1 VVREKDRAG
10 SKDARRPNRYALAP
24 TACAQSILRKE
35 TSMDLS
41 DLTFI
46 YNLLYAIGEILA
58 TTWPGRLIL
67 GMAVGS
73 VIAWLARL

>member
-1 VVREKDRAG
+1 
-10 SKDARRPNRYALAP
+10 
-24 TACAQSILRKE
+24 
-35 TSMDLS
+35 MDLS

-46 YNLLYAIGEILA
+46 YNLLYAFGEILT

-67 GMAVGS
+67 GVAVGS